1 MTVNSHEPFLAGE
14 RVAKLSVLTLLVIGV
29 VELFVGRLSL
39 SLGLSADG
47 VTSLF
52 DALVSLIVWL
62 GLHFS
67 RRRPDARFHFGYQK
81 VETLAALLVAISM
94 IGVAIYI
101 VFVSYLTFLNP
112 RPISYPAVAMVTL
125 LLAGILSMYR
135 AIQMRTVARKYG
147 LLSLRTDANN
157 SIKDATASFVIFVSI
172 LGSSLGF
179 LELDA
184 VGGIIIGI
192 YILGVAY
199 VTIKEASLIL
209 LDACESPE
217 MTSELAAA
225 LKTLPGISD
234 ITSIKLRPSG
244 RYLTG
249 VLTVTVDGSET
260 VADTERLRKEIRDI
274 ISRIL
279 EPVEDI
285 IVVFRASRD
294 G

>member
-112 RPISYPAVAMVTL
+112 SPISYPAIAMVTL

>member
-1 MTVNSHEPFLAGE
+1 MPANSPEPLLAGE
-14 RVAKLSVLTLLVIGV
+14 RIAKLSVVTLLLIGAI
-29 VELFVGRLSL
+29 ELLIGRLSM
-39 SLGLSADG
+39 SLALTADG

-81 VETLAALLVAISM
+81 VETFAAFLVAISM
-94 IGVAIYI
+94 IGVSIYI
-101 VFVSYLTFLNP
+101 FFVSYVTFLNP
-112 RPISYPAVAMVTL
+112 RPISYPAIAMVTL
-125 LLAGILSMYR
+125 LLAGIVSMYR
-135 AIQMRTVARKYG
+135 AIQMRTIADKYG

-157 SIKDATASFVIFVSI
+157 SIKDATASFVVFVSV
-172 LGSSLGF
+172 LGSSLGL

-184 VGGIIIGI
+184 IGGVIIGI

-209 LDACESPE
+209 LDACESSE
-217 MTSELAAA
+217 VTSVLATA
-225 LKTLPGISD
+225 LKTVPGISG
-234 ITSIKLRPSG
+234 IASIKLRPSG

-249 VLTVTVDGSET
+249 VVTVTVDGKET

-285 IVVFRASRD
+285 IVVFSASQA

>member
-1 MTVNSHEPFLAGE
+1 VTANSHEPFLAGE
-14 RVAKLSVLTLLVIGV
+14 RIAKLSVLTLLIIGV
-29 VELFVGRLSL
+29 IELLVGRLSL

-81 VETLAALLVAISM
+81 VETLAAFLVAISM

-101 VFVSYLTFLNP
+101 IFVSYLKFLDP
-112 RPISYPAVAMVTL
+112 RPISYPSIAMVTL
-125 LLAGILSMYR
+125 LVAGFLSMYR
-135 AIQMRTVARKYG
+135 AIQMRTVATKYG

-157 SIKDATASFVIFVSI
+157 SIKDATASFVIFVST
-172 LGSSLGF
+172 LGSSLGL

-199 VTIKEASLIL
+199 VAIKEASLIL

-217 MTSELAAA
+217 MTSELTTA
-225 LKTLPGISD
+225 LKTLSGISD
-234 ITSIKLRPSG
+234 IVSIKLRPSG

-249 VLTVTVDGSET
+249 VVTVTVAGSET

-285 IVVFRASRD
+285 TVVFRASQD

>member
-1 MTVNSHEPFLAGE
+1 VLANSHEPLVAGE
-14 RVAKLSVLTLLVIGV
+14 RIAKLSVLTLLIIGV
-29 VELFVGRLSL
+29 IELLVGRLSL
-39 SLGLSADG
+39 SLGLTADG

-81 VETLAALLVAISM
+81 VETLAAFIVAISM

-101 VFVSYLTFLNP
+101 IFVSYLSFLSP
-112 RPISYPAVAMVTL
+112 RPISYPLIAMVTL
-125 LLAGILSMYR
+125 LLAGVASMYR
-135 AIQMRTVARKYG
+135 AFQMRTVAKKYG

-184 VGGIIIGI
+184 LGGIIIGI

-209 LDACESPE
+209 LDACESAE
-217 MTSELAAA
+217 ITSVLAAA
-225 LKTLPGISD
+225 LKTLSGISG
-234 ITSIKLRPSG
+234 IASIKLRPSG

-249 VLTVTVDGSET
+249 VVTVMVDGSET
-260 VADTERLRKEIRDI
+260 VADTERLRKEIRDV

-285 IVVFRASRD
+285 IVVFRAVQD
-294 G
+294 V

>member
-101 VFVSYLTFLNP
+101 VFVSYLSFLNP

>member
-1 MTVNSHEPFLAGE
+1 MQADSYESLVAGE
-14 RVAKLSVLTLLVIGV
+14 RIAKLSVLTLVIIGV
-29 VELFVGRLSL
+29 VELLIGRLSL
-39 SLGLSADG
+39 SLGLTADG

-52 DALVSLIVWL
+52 DALISLIVWL

-81 VETLAALLVAISM
+81 VETLAAFIVAICM
-94 IGVAIYI
+94 VGVAIYI
-101 VFVSYLTFLNP
+101 LYISYLTFLSP
-112 RPISYPAVAMVTL
+112 RAISYQSIALVTL
-125 LLAGILSMYR
+125 ILAGGVSMYR
-135 AIQMRTVARKYG
+135 AFQMRTVAMKYG

-157 SIKDATASFVIFVSI
+157 SIKDATASFVIFVSV

-184 VGGIIIGI
+184 IGGVIISI

-199 VTIKEASLIL
+199 VAIKEASLIL

-217 MTSELAAA
+217 ITSALDAA
-225 LKTLPGISD
+225 LKTISGID
-234 ITSIKLRPSG
+234 RIASIKLRPSG

-249 VLTVTVDGSET
+249 VVTVMVDGSAT
-260 VADTERLRKEIRDI
+260 VADTERFRKEIRDV

-285 IVVFRASRD
+285 TVVFRAATSA
-294 G
+294 

>member
-1 MTVNSHEPFLAGE
+1 VPANSPEPLLAGE
-14 RVAKLSVLTLLVIGV
+14 RIAKLSVVTLLLIGAI
-29 VELFVGRLSL
+29 ELLIGRLSM
-39 SLGLSADG
+39 SLALTADG

-81 VETLAALLVAISM
+81 VETFAAFLVAISM
-94 IGVAIYI
+94 IGVSIYI
-101 VFVSYLTFLNP
+101 FFVSYVTFLNP
-112 RPISYPAVAMVTL
+112 RPISYPAIAMVTL
-125 LLAGILSMYR
+125 LLAGIVSMYR
-135 AIQMRTVARKYG
+135 AIQMRTIADKYG

-157 SIKDATASFVIFVSI
+157 SIKDATASFVVFVSV
-172 LGSSLGF
+172 LGSSLGL

-184 VGGIIIGI
+184 IGGVIIGI

-209 LDACESPE
+209 LDACESSE
-217 MTSELAAA
+217 VTSVLATA
-225 LKTLPGISD
+225 LKTVPGISG
-234 ITSIKLRPSG
+234 IASIKLRPSG

-249 VLTVTVDGSET
+249 VVTVTVDGKET

-285 IVVFRASRD
+285 IVVFSASQA

>member
-1 MTVNSHEPFLAGE
+1 MLANSHEPLVAGE
-14 RVAKLSVLTLLVIGV
+14 RIAKLSVLTLLIIGV
-29 VELFVGRLSL
+29 IELLVGRLSL
-39 SLGLSADG
+39 SLGLTADG

-81 VETLAALLVAISM
+81 VETLAAFIVAISM

-101 VFVSYLTFLNP
+101 IFVSYLTFLSP
-112 RPISYPAVAMVTL
+112 RPISYPSIAMVTL
-125 LLAGILSMYR
+125 LLAGVASMYR
-135 AIQMRTVARKYG
+135 AFQMRTVAKKYG

-184 VGGIIIGI
+184 LGGIIIGI

-209 LDACESPE
+209 LDACESAE
-217 MTSELAAA
+217 ITSVLAAA
-225 LKTLPGISD
+225 LKTLSGISG
-234 ITSIKLRPSG
+234 IASIKLRPSG

-249 VLTVTVDGSET
+249 VVTVMVDGSET
-260 VADTERLRKEIRDI
+260 VADTERLRKEIRDV

-285 IVVFRASRD
+285 IVVFRAVQD
-294 G
+294 V

>member
-1 MTVNSHEPFLAGE
+1 MPANSPEPLLAGE
-14 RVAKLSVLTLLVIGV
+14 RIAKLSVVTLLLIGAI
-29 VELFVGRLSL
+29 ELLIGRLSM
-39 SLGLSADG
+39 SLALTADG

-81 VETLAALLVAISM
+81 VETFAAFLVAISM
-94 IGVAIYI
+94 IGVSIYI
-101 VFVSYLTFLNP
+101 FFVSYVTFLNP
-112 RPISYPAVAMVTL
+112 RPISYPAIAMVTL
-125 LLAGILSMYR
+125 LLAGIVSMYR
-135 AIQMRTVARKYG
+135 AIQMRTIADKYG

-157 SIKDATASFVIFVSI
+157 SIKDATASFVVFVSV
-172 LGSSLGF
+172 LGSSLGL

-184 VGGIIIGI
+184 IGGVIIGI

-209 LDACESPE
+209 LDACESSE
-217 MTSELAAA
+217 VTSVLATA
-225 LKTLPGISD
+225 LKTVPGISG
-234 ITSIKLRPSG
+234 IASIKLRQSG

-249 VLTVTVDGSET
+249 VVTVTVDGKET

-285 IVVFRASRD
+285 IVVFRASQA

>member
-1 MTVNSHEPFLAGE
+1 
-14 RVAKLSVLTLLVIGV
+14 
-29 VELFVGRLSL
+29 
-39 SLGLSADG
+39 
-47 VTSLF
+47 
-52 DALVSLIVWL
+52 
-62 GLHFS
+62 
-67 RRRPDARFHFGYQK
+67 
-81 VETLAALLVAISM
+81 
-94 IGVAIYI
+94 
-101 VFVSYLTFLNP
+101 
-112 RPISYPAVAMVTL
+112 
-125 LLAGILSMYR
+125 
-135 AIQMRTVARKYG
+135 MRTVATKYG

-157 SIKDATASFVIFVSI
+157 SIKDATASFVIFVST
-172 LGSSLGF
+172 LGSSLGL

-199 VTIKEASLIL
+199 VAIKEASLIL

-217 MTSELAAA
+217 MTSELTTA
-225 LKTLPGISD
+225 LKTLSGISD
-234 ITSIKLRPSG
+234 IVSIKLRPSG

-249 VLTVTVDGSET
+249 VVTVTVAGSET

-285 IVVFRASRD
+285 TVVFRASQD

>member
-29 VELFVGRLSL
+29 VELLVGRLSL

>member
-1 MTVNSHEPFLAGE
+1 VTVNSHEPFLAGE

>member
-1 MTVNSHEPFLAGE
+1 MPANSHEPLLAGE
-14 RVAKLSVLTLLVIGV
+14 RIAKLSVVTLLLIGAI
-29 VELFVGRLSL
+29 ELLIGRLSM
-39 SLGLSADG
+39 SLALTADG

-81 VETLAALLVAISM
+81 VETFAAFLVAISM
-94 IGVAIYI
+94 IGVSIYI
-101 VFVSYLTFLNP
+101 FFVSYVTFLNP
-112 RPISYPAVAMVTL
+112 RPISYPAIAMVTL
-125 LLAGILSMYR
+125 LLAGIVSMYR
-135 AIQMRTVARKYG
+135 AIQMRTIADKYG

-157 SIKDATASFVIFVSI
+157 SIKDATASFVVFVSV
-172 LGSSLGF
+172 LGSSLGL

-184 VGGIIIGI
+184 IGGVIIGI

-209 LDACESPE
+209 LDACESSE
-217 MTSELAAA
+217 VTSVLATA
-225 LKTLPGISD
+225 LKTVPGISG
-234 ITSIKLRPSG
+234 IASIKLRPSG

-249 VLTVTVDGSET
+249 VVTVTVDGKET

-285 IVVFRASRD
+285 IVVFRASQA